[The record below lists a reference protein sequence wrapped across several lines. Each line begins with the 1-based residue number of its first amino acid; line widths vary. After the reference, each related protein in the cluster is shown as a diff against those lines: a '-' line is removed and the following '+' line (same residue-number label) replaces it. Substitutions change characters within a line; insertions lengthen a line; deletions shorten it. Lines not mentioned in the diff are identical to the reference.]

1 MANFNQ
7 SNNPVYVQTTSK
19 LTKPVLKAI
28 KLIASNTKIDKPTR
42 IELIKHYK
50 GVRAAVEQSNNELMV
65 VSEGDLK
72 SQYFINFPICEH
84 TNTNF
89 LINA

>member
-28 KLIASNTKIDKPTR
+28 KLVASNTKLLKQERID
-42 IELIKHYK
+42 LIKVYPN
-50 GVRAAVEQSNNELMV
+50 VRTAVERFENELMV
-65 VSEGDLK
+65 VTNGELST
-72 SQYFINFPICEH
+72 QYFIPFPYTRLELTIE
-84 TNTNF
+84 
-89 LINA
+89 A

>member
-42 IELIKHYK
+42 IDLIKLYK

-65 VSEGDLK
+65 VSDGDLK
-72 SQYFINFPICEH
+72 TQYFINFPTCEH

>member
-28 KLIASNTKIDKPTR
+28 KLIASNTKLLKQERID
-42 IELIKHYK
+42 LIKVYPNVK
-50 GVRAAVEQSNNELMV
+50 TAVDQGNKELMV
-65 VSEGDLK
+65 VSDGEL
-72 SQYFINFPICEH
+72 STRYFINFPYTQFE
-84 TNTNF
+84 
-89 LINA
+89 INA

>member
-28 KLIASNTKIDKPTR
+28 KLIASNTKLLKQERID
-42 IELIKHYK
+42 LI
-50 GVRAAVEQSNNELMV
+50 
-65 VSEGDLK
+65 
-72 SQYFINFPICEH
+72 
-84 TNTNF
+84 
-89 LINA
+89 

>member
-28 KLIASNTKIDKPTR
+28 KLIASNTKLLKQERID
-42 IELIKHYK
+42 LIKIYPNVK
-50 GVRAAVEQSNNELMV
+50 TAVDQGNKELMV
-65 VSEGDLK
+65 VSDGEL
-72 SQYFINFPICEH
+72 STRYFINFPYTQFE
-84 TNTNF
+84 
-89 LINA
+89 INA